1 MLRPVVIVRADFPI
15 EPRSKTCRTDEHGT
29 EGKLVMR
36 RDSSLTLEATDA
48 AQPDLSRAP
57 QVPTGTAR
65 DRGGIGGQPAGLTT
79 LFLTEMWERFSYYG
93 MRALLVLY
101 MVAPVGGG
109 GLGFDVGKAT
119 RIYGIYT
126 GAVYFTN
133 VFGGFLADSLLG
145 ARLAVLLGGII
156 IACGHFSMAL
166 QALPAFYAGMFLIVV
181 GTGLLKP
188 NISVMVGSLYDEDDP
203 RRDSGFSIFYIG
215 INLGAMI
222 APLICGYIGQRIS
235 WHLGFAMAGVGMT
248 LGLVQYVAHRK
259 RLAHVGGRPTRKAK
273 ELAGAATSTGQ
284 SLTREDKR
292 RLVVV
297 VTLCFFSLF
306 FWLAA
311 EQAGSSFNLFA
322 ERQTRGELF
331 GFSFPSSWLQSV
343 NSIFILALA
352 PVFSWLWLRMG
363 RQQPSS
369 PVKFTFGLLFVSV
382 GMFVIAIAS
391 LFMGSG
397 KVSPLWLIAVY
408 FIQTIGEL
416 CLSPV
421 GLSTVTRLSP
431 VKMVGLM
438 MGVWFLA
445 ASLGNYFAG
454 FAAGFYQDSSSAL
467 FRLFGSI
474 GLVTLVAAV
483 VLFLLLPFLKR
494 LMKQR
499 AAAG

>member
-1 MLRPVVIVRADFPI
+1 MRGLSGLTLNEVSIAQ
-15 EPRSKTCRTDEHGT
+15 TDT
-29 EGKLVMR
+29 A
-36 RDSSLTLEATDA
+36 DSSQSGESQEP
-48 AQPDLSRAP
+48 AQS
-57 QVPTGTAR
+57 
-65 DRGGIGGQPAGLTT
+65 DRESVGIGGHPAGLTT

-101 MVAPVGGG
+101 MVAPAGAG
-109 GLGFDVGKAT
+109 GLAFDVSRAT
-119 RIYGIYT
+119 RIYGMYT
-126 GAVYFTN
+126 GAVYLTN
-133 VFGGFLADSLLG
+133 IFGGLLADSFLG

-166 QALPAFYAGMFLIVV
+166 QALPAFYAGLFLIII

-188 NISVMVGSLYDEDDP
+188 NISVMVGKLYREGDP
-203 RRDSGFSIFYIG
+203 RRDSGFSIFYMG

-235 WHLGFAMAGVGMT
+235 WHLGFAVAGVGMT
-248 LGLVQYVAHRK
+248 LGLIQYVAHRK
-259 RLAHVGGRPTRKAK
+259 RLAHVGGRPTRNATP
-273 ELAGAATSTGQ
+273 LAGATVSTPQG
-284 SLTREDKR
+284 LTRDDKR

-297 VTLCFFSLF
+297 VTLCFFSLL
-306 FWLAA
+306 FWTAF

-322 ERQTRGELF
+322 ERHARAEFL
-331 GFSFPSSWLQSV
+331 GFSFPSSWFQSV

-391 LFMGSG
+391 LFIEGG
-397 KVSPLWLIAVY
+397 RVSPLWLVALY
-408 FIQTIGEL
+408 FIHTIGEL

-421 GLSTVTRLSP
+421 GLSTVTKLSP
-431 VKMVGLM
+431 VRMVGLM

-445 ASLGNYFAG
+445 ASIGNYFAG
-454 FAAGFYQDSSSAL
+454 TAAGFYQDSSVAL
-467 FRLFGSI
+467 FKLFGSL
-474 GLVTLVAAV
+474 GMLTLVGSV
-483 VLFLLLPFLKR
+483 LLFLLVPFLKR
-494 LMKQR
+494 LTRHQI
-499 AAAG
+499 

>member
-1 MLRPVVIVRADFPI
+1 MP
-15 EPRSKTCRTDEHGT
+15 
-29 EGKLVMR
+29 MR
-36 RDSSLTLEATDA
+36 RISGPNLEGIRT
-48 AQPDLSRAP
+48 
-57 QVPTGTAR
+57 VPTDFDALSQSAIRQEPSENAG
-65 DRGGIGGQPAGLTT
+65 DRAGIGGHPAGLTT

-101 MVAPVGGG
+101 MVAPAGGG
-109 GLGFDVGKAT
+109 GLGFEVTKAT

-133 VFGGFLADSLLG
+133 IFGGLLADRMLG

-166 QALPAFYAGMFLIVV
+166 QALPSFYVGLFLIVI

-188 NISVMVGSLYDEDDP
+188 NISVMVGKLYREGDP
-203 RRDSGFSIFYIG
+203 RRDSGFSIFYMG

-248 LGLVQYVAHRK
+248 LGLIQYLAHGK
-259 RLAHVGGRPTRKAK
+259 RLAHVGGRPTGNPKP
-273 ELAGAATSTGQ
+273 LVGATVSTPQG
-284 SLTREDKR
+284 LTPEDKR
-292 RLVVV
+292 KLVVV
-297 VTLCFFSLF
+297 VLLCFFSLF
-306 FWLAA
+306 FWTAA

-322 ERQTRGELF
+322 ERHTRAEFL
-331 GFSFPSSWLQSV
+331 GFSFPSSWFQSV

-352 PVFSWLWLRMG
+352 PIFSWLWLRMG

-369 PVKFTFGLLFVSV
+369 PIKFTFGLLFASI
-382 GMFVIAIAS
+382 GMFVIAIAA
-391 LFMGSG
+391 LFIGG
-397 KVSPLWLIAVY
+397 GRVSPLWLVAVY

-421 GLSTVTRLSP
+421 GLSTVTKLSP
-431 VKMVGLM
+431 IRMVGLM

-454 FAAGFYQDSSSAL
+454 MAAGFYQDSSTAL
-467 FRLFGSI
+467 FRLFGALGI
-474 GLVTLVAAV
+474 VTLAGTVL
-483 VLFLLLPFLKR
+483 LFLLLPFLRK
-494 LMKQR
+494 LTKQQT
-499 AAAG
+499 

>member
-1 MLRPVVIVRADFPI
+1 MD
-15 EPRSKTCRTDEHGT
+15 RTSA
-29 EGKLVMR
+29 V
-36 RDSSLTLEATDA
+36 TLEDRNAFPAGTLEPTDGNG
-48 AQPDLSRAP
+48 QRR
-57 QVPTGTAR
+57 PTTAG
-65 DRGGIGGQPAGLTT
+65 DQTGIGGHPAGLTT

-101 MVAPVGGG
+101 MVAPASGG
-109 GLGFDVGKAT
+109 GLGFDVTRAT
-119 RIYGIYT
+119 RIYGLYT

-133 VFGGFLADSLLG
+133 VFGGLLADSFLG

-166 QALPAFYAGMFLIVV
+166 QALPCFYAGMFLIVI

-188 NISVMVGSLYDEDDP
+188 NISVMVGSLYVADDP
-203 RRDSGFSIFYIG
+203 RRDSGFSIFYMG

-248 LGLVQYVAHRK
+248 LGLVQYVVHRK
-259 RLAHVGGRPTRKAK
+259 RLAHVGGRPTKKARQT
-273 ELAGAATSTGQ
+273 ASIPQ
-284 SLTREDKR
+284 SLTPDDKR

-297 VTLCFFSLF
+297 VVLCFFSLF
-306 FWLAA
+306 FWIAG

-322 ERQTRGELF
+322 ERQTRAELL

-352 PVFSWLWLRMG
+352 PIFSWLWLRMG

-369 PVKFTFGLLFVSV
+369 PVKFTFGLLFVSI

-391 LFMGSG
+391 LFIGGG

-408 FIQTIGEL
+408 FLHTIGEL

-421 GLSTVTRLSP
+421 GLSTVTKLSP
-431 VKMVGLM
+431 ARMVGLM

-445 ASLGNYFAG
+445 ASAGNYLAG
-454 FAAGFYQDSSSAL
+454 TAAGFYQDNSNAL
-467 FRLFGSI
+467 FKLFGSI
-474 GLVTLVAAV
+474 GLVALAGT
-483 VLFLLLPFLKR
+483 VLLFVLLPVLR
-494 LMKQR
+494 SLMRHKS
-499 AAAG
+499 

>member
-1 MLRPVVIVRADFPI
+1 MHSV
-15 EPRSKTCRTDEHGT
+15 SG
-29 EGKLVMR
+29 
-36 RDSSLTLEATDA
+36 LTVGDVSAI
-48 AQPDLSRAP
+48 QPDMDLSQSGKEPEPSGSAK
-57 QVPTGTAR
+57 
-65 DRGGIGGQPAGLTT
+65 DRPGIGGHPAGLTT

-101 MVAPVGGG
+101 MVEPAGGG
-109 GLGFDVGKAT
+109 GLGFDVAKAT

-133 VFGGFLADSLLG
+133 IFGGLLADKVLG

-156 IACGHFSMAL
+156 IASGHFSMAL
-166 QALPAFYAGMFLIVV
+166 QALPSFYAGLFLIVI

-188 NISVMVGSLYDEDDP
+188 NISVMVGKLYREDDP
-203 RRDSGFSIFYIG
+203 RRDSGFSIFYMG

-248 LGLVQYVAHRK
+248 LGVIQYVVHRK
-259 RLAHVGGRPTRKAK
+259 RLAHVGGRPIKKTSSLPAEKASP
-273 ELAGAATSTGQ
+273 AQ
-284 SLTREDKR
+284 SLSREDKR
-292 RLVVV
+292 KLLAVVM
-297 VTLCFFSLF
+297 LCFFSLF

-322 ERQTRGELF
+322 ERHTRGDFL

-352 PVFSWLWLRMG
+352 PLFSWLWLRMG

-391 LFMGSG
+391 LFIVGG
-397 KVSPLWLIAVY
+397 RVSPLWLIAVY
-408 FIQTIGEL
+408 FIHTIGEL

-421 GLSTVTRLSP
+421 GLSTVTKLSP
-431 VKMVGLM
+431 GRMVGLM

-454 FAAGFYQDSSSAL
+454 AAAGFYQDSSNAL
-467 FRLFGSI
+467 FRLFGSL
-474 GLVTLVAAV
+474 GLVTLVATV
-483 VLFLLLPFLKR
+483 LLFLLLPFLKR
-494 LMKQR
+494 LTRQQ
-499 AAAG
+499 A

>member
-1 MLRPVVIVRADFPI
+1 MS
-15 EPRSKTCRTDEHGT
+15 EMTQSGNQQRSF
-29 EGKLVMR
+29 
-36 RDSSLTLEATDA
+36 ATKD
-48 AQPDLSRAP
+48 
-57 QVPTGTAR
+57 
-65 DRGGIGGQPAGLTT
+65 DRSGIGGHPAGLTT

-101 MVAPVGGG
+101 MVAPVAGG
-109 GLGFDVGKAT
+109 GLGFDVAKAT
-119 RIYGIYT
+119 RIYGLYT

-133 VFGGFLADSLLG
+133 VFGGMLADSFLG

-156 IACGHFSMAL
+156 ITLGHFSMAMK
-166 QALPAFYAGMFLIVV
+166 ALPSFYAGMFLIVV

-188 NISVMVGSLYDEDDP
+188 NISVMVGSLYAEDDP
-203 RRDSGFSIFYIG
+203 RRDSGFSIFYMG

-248 LGLVQYVAHRK
+248 LGVTQYVVHRK
-259 RLAHVGGRPTRKAK
+259 RLAHVGKRPTRDSRK
-273 ELAGAATSTGQ
+273 LAAASGRQ
-284 SLTREDKR
+284 SLTAEDKR

-352 PVFSWLWLRMG
+352 PVFSWLWLRWG
-363 RQQPSS
+363 QRQPSS
-369 PVKFTFGLLFVSV
+369 PVKFTFGLLFVSTA
-382 GMFVIAIAS
+382 MFVIAIAA
-391 LFMGSG
+391 LFVGSG
-397 KVSPLWLIAVY
+397 KVSPLWLVAVY

-421 GLSTVTRLSP
+421 GLSTVTKLSP
-431 VKMVGLM
+431 IKMVGLM

-445 ASLGNYFAG
+445 ASIGNYLAG
-454 FAAGFYQDSSSAL
+454 TAAGFYQDNSTAL
-467 FRLFGSI
+467 FRLFVSI
-474 GLVTLVAAV
+474 GLVTLGGTVL
-483 VLFLLLPFLKR
+483 LFLLLPVLKK
-494 LMKQR
+494 LMKHES
-499 AAAG
+499 